1 MPETFKALVI
11 NQDGEN
17 FSQEVKELNFDFLNE
32 GEVLVKI
39 QYSDLNYK
47 DALILKDGAKLVK
60 EFPRIP
66 GIDFSGTVAE
76 SKSDEFKD
84 ETERTVADYK
94 NALNLLKKNKD
105 SINKQIVKCSAL
117 KKTGIDEIWKII
129 LNFKSL

>member
-1 MPETFKALVI
+1 MPETFKALVV

-39 QYSDLNYK
+39 KYSDLNYK

-66 GIDFSGTVAE
+66 GIDFSGSVAE
-76 SKSDEFKD
+76 S
-84 ETERTVADYK
+84 
-94 NALNLLKKNKD
+94 L
-105 SINKQIVKCSAL
+105 
-117 KKTGIDEIWKII
+117 
-129 LNFKSL
+129 SLIHI